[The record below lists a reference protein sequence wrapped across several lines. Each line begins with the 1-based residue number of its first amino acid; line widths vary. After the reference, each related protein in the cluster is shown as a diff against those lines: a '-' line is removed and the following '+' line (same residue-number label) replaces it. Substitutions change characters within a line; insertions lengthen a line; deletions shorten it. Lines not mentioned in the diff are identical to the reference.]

1 MANQRSQKQK
11 LLEILRLLEQET
23 DSDHPIKCD
32 EIIALLNQKGISAER
47 KSVYSDLDILRQ
59 AGWDIRYQKN
69 RGYWLRRRYTLAQLK
84 LLSDAV
90 GSLAILSA
98 DQAEQLN
105 ATLGQE
111 CSRYQQPQLTPV
123 LPARRDSDVDILGN
137 IDQILKALRE
147 NVEIEFRYFD
157 ITVHKQKRYRRQS
170 QSYQLFPY
178 ALIRENQRYY
188 CVCYSF
194 HHQGFSHYRLDK
206 MEQIRLRSEPLPR
219 IPFDLKEY
227 AARSFGMYAS
237 DPVNMTL
244 RFDLSLANTVFDRF
258 GQDVMITRIT
268 DQDFD
273 VNLTLSVAPP
283 FLGWLFQFGRK
294 VQILQPPSLKAKLRE
309 AAEAALASLNDESAK
324 PPFAD

>member
-1 MANQRSQKQK
+1 MANQQSQKQK

-294 VQILQPPSLKAKLRE
+294 VQILQPSSLKAKMRE

>member
-1 MANQRSQKQK
+1 MANQRMQKQK
-11 LLEILRLLEQET
+11 LLEILRLLQQEA
-23 DSDHPIKCD
+23 DNEHPLKCS
-32 EIIALLNQKGISAER
+32 EIIARLSQKGMSAER
-47 KSVYSDLDILRQ
+47 KSVYSDIDILRQ
-59 AGWDIRYQKN
+59 AGWDICYQKN
-69 RGYWLRRRYTLAQLK
+69 QGYWLKRRYTLAQLK

-90 GSLAILSA
+90 GSLTILSA
-98 DQAEQLN
+98 DQARQFN
-105 ATLGQE
+105 ALLLEE
-111 CSRYQQPQLTPV
+111 CSRYQQPQLSPLLPEYRESGADV
-123 LPARRDSDVDILGN
+123 LAN

-147 NVEIEFRYFD
+147 NVEIQFRYFD

-170 QSYQLFPY
+170 QTYQLFPY

-206 MEQIRLRSEPLPR
+206 MEQIQLQSEPLPR

-227 AARSFGMYAS
+227 TARSFGMYAS
-237 DPVNMTL
+237 EPVNMTL

-273 VNLTLSVAPP
+273 VNLTLSAAPP
-283 FLGWLFQFGRK
+283 FLGWLFQFGQK
-294 VQILQPPSLKAKLRE
+294 VRILQPQSLKDQMRE
-309 AAEAALASLNDESAK
+309 AAEATLRSLDEESAG
-324 PPFAD
+324 